1 MQTKRP
7 MITLSGVAGVVLL
20 ATTLAGCGSV
30 PTKDA
35 GGVASEQPTAASST
49 SSSQGGNAPSETP
62 KVPSV
67 DLKPSVD
74 KGATGVK
81 VDTIVSVKAKDG
93 TISAVKMWTKETDK
107 QGETKTVKVAGT
119 VSQDKTSWTAA
130 SRLEPGSKYR
140 LEMEGKNA
148 ADQAVVKSKST
159 FTTEKLTLD
168 EQTYPTIQ
176 PAKGSKVGVGMPV
189 IINFDVPV
197 KDRKNFE
204 KHLSVSSTGNQV
216 GSWRWYGNQSVHFRP
231 KTYWKS
237 GTKVKVKADLNSLDA
252 GNGVYGQKSVSSSF
266 TVGSSLVTKIDLKAH
281 VAKVYRNGKKVRT
294 IPISAGKPG
303 WQTRSGV
310 KLIMAKETNKTMTN
324 EMIGAKEDYSLTAA
338 HALRITNSG
347 EFMHSAPWNAGNFG
361 RVNASHGCVGMSNAN
376 AAWLYNNTKIGDPV
390 VTTGTSRGLEQ
401 GNGWSDWDI
410 SYKQYKKG
418 SAL

>member
-7 MITLSGVAGVVLL
+7 IVSLTGLAGVVLL

-30 PTKDA
+30 PGKA
-35 GGVASEQPTAASST
+35 PGGVATDQPTAATST
-49 SSSQGGNAPSETP
+49 SASQGGNAPSKTP
-62 KVPSV
+62 EVPTV
-67 DLKPSVD
+67 EFDPSVD

-93 TISAVKMWTKETDK
+93 TISKVKMWTKETDK
-107 QGETKTVKVAGT
+107 QGESKTVKVAG
-119 VSQDKTSWTAA
+119 SLSKDQTSWTAD

-148 ADQAVVKSKST
+148 ADQAVVTEKSS
-159 FTTEKLTLD
+159 FTTETLSLS
-168 EQTYPTIQ
+168 EQTYPSIQ
-176 PAKGSKVGVGMPV
+176 PAKGSSVGVGMPV

-204 KHLSVSSTGNQV
+204 KHLSVTSTGDQV
-216 GSWRWYGNQSVHFRP
+216 GSWRWYGSSSVHFRP
-231 KTYWKS
+231 KTYWKP
-237 GTKVKVKADLNSLDA
+237 GTKVKVKADLNSLSA
-252 GNGVYGQKSVSSSF
+252 GNGVYGQKDVNTSF
-266 TVGSSLVTKIDLKAH
+266 TVGRSLITKINLKTD

-294 IPISAGKPG
+294 IYVSGGKAG

-324 EMIGAKEDYSLTAA
+324 EMIGAKEKYSLTAA

-347 EFMHSAPWNAGNFG
+347 EFLHSAPWNAGNFG

-376 AAWLYNNTKIGDPV
+376 AAWLYNNTKLGDPV
-390 VTTGTSRGLEQ
+390 VTTGSSRGLEQ